1 MTNGGMNNKMASKI
15 CKCKIPLKVRIF
27 LWQTFQDRLQTGQQ
41 LNARNW
47 KGRGSYCLCGKMK
60 NVDHLLLECSM
71 AMFIWSFLGEALR
84 WEGYPRNMDDLKS
97 NWLTQGFGVSYQTG
111 LACFIEFTWVIW
123 NTRTKMIMQDVFPI
137 NRLMCY
143 SLVSPLYRSGVPW
156 WGSWRRIRWRQW
168 WKPFKLSCKISS
180 RLVSYEV
187 PSSWCVFWV
196 GMCVTMYSSWY
207 CSMSS
212 LRFWYCASCT

>member
-1 MTNGGMNNKMASKI
+1 VTWGLISSRQYITNSLYKFMTNGGMNSNMASKI
-15 CKCKIPLKVRIF
+15 WKCKIPLKVRIF

-47 KGRGSYCLCGKMK
+47 KGRGSCCLCGKMN

-123 NTRTKMIMQDVFPI
+123 NTRTKMIMQDVFPDKPI
-137 NRLMCY
+137 NVLFLGVSFIQKWCPLM
-143 SLVSPLYRSGVPW
+143 R
-156 WGSWRRIRWRQW
+156 
-168 WKPFKLSCKISS
+168 KLEKDPVKAMVKA
-180 RLVSYEV
+180 L
-187 PSSWCVFWV
+187 
-196 GMCVTMYSSWY
+196 
-207 CSMSS
+207 
-212 LRFWYCASCT
+212 